1 MYLARGA
8 VGESDEVMP
17 PAPAVERAE
26 DDSELEAVLP
36 VSQGNAVIELAST
49 GQAVSETVPSPAT
62 PFAEPESPPF
72 ASTVA
77 RGEVVE
83 RQESVLDGNIPLKV
97 AIGLGAV
104 ALSSGLDK
112 SGERFGRQH
121 GDQGAAKAFSRLG
134 NALPVIALGG
144 AGLAFLASDDPR
156 MSRTG
161 LASMEAG
168 GGAVLGSLGLKYA
181 IGRSRPEAGAGPG
194 DFHPFSTNNGNSSMP
209 SIHTAAVWGAVTPFA
224 KEYDMPWLY
233 GVAALTNYA
242 RVADRKHWVSDTV
255 AGSLLGYVAGDIA
268 WRWNRSAAG
277 VGSQV
282 YVGPNSI
289 GFSLP
294 LN

>member
-1 MYLARGA
+1 MYLARGS
-8 VGESDEVMP
+8 VGGGDEVISP
-17 PAPAVERAE
+17 VPVVELDK
-26 DDSELEAVLP
+26 DDVELEMGASVPQESTVSELAFG
-36 VSQGNAVIELAST
+36 S
-49 GQAVSETVPSPAT
+49 QAVSGPAPSSAVPL
-62 PFAEPESPPF
+62 AEPALPPF

-77 RGEVVE
+77 RGEMVE
-83 RQESVLDGNIPLKV
+83 RQEPVLDGNLPLKV
-97 AIGLGAV
+97 AIGLSAV
-104 ALSSGLDK
+104 ALSSGFDK

-181 IGRSRPEAGAGPG
+181 IGRSRPEAGAGPS

-255 AGSLLGYVAGDIA
+255 AGSLLGYVAGDMA

-277 VGSQV
+277 IGSQV